1 MNQEQTDVSVNAITD
16 NQQITEHPL
25 CNETEEAIKYYLRQ
39 SHLMY
44 PAMSTDKS
52 DEARLIILKRQA
64 ARLVEMLTLFERPW
78 TEEIPV
84 LQKACLSYL
93 ATESLSRKER
103 QQVVEAWAS
112 WSDFQFRLIRYRDLL
127 SRFLQYNRRI
137 FQELER
143 LISPADAGTSP
154 EQQETTEEGGE

>member
-1 MNQEQTDVSVNAITD
+1 MNQEQTDVSVNVVTD
-16 NQQITEHPL
+16 NQPTAGQRL
-25 CNETEEAIKYYLRQ
+25 CNETEEVRKYYLRQ

-78 TEEIPV
+78 TEEMPV

-103 QQVVEAWAS
+103 HQVAEAWAA

-143 LISPADAGTSP
+143 LVPPADAGASP